1 MAIVG
6 WDWDQMDASEGN
18 PQDVAGQ
25 TPGTNTCTNSMKC
38 FISKGIHWMA
48 ADKVFN
54 NTEAAGCIKLCN
66 LNVIQSVNN
75 FVAFI

>member
-1 MAIVG
+1 
-6 WDWDQMDASEGN
+6 MDASEGN

-25 TPGTNTCTNSMKC
+25 TPGTNTCTNSTKH

-54 NTEAAGCIKLCN
+54 NMETASCIKLCN

-75 FVAFI
+75 FVAFIWTHFSHML